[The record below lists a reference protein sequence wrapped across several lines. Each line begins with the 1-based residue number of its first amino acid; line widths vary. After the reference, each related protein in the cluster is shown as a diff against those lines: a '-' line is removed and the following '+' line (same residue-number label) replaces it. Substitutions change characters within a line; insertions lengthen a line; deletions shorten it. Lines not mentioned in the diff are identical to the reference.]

1 MQLLHLLQSFSSSS
15 HSLSPPANFFTFILS
30 TILTFWRHSYITPV
44 SIKIYNYSWC
54 HPIFISVDST
64 THSPL
69 PATHS
74 LLSKLGPSY
83 RSQAQCLLTAQLIP
97 CPSHRHAN
105 RPLFQRVSRSKSS
118 TARPRSDYCGLGCLS
133 WPAGQS
139 IGLPLPPLCPKN
151 VVEPLSIR
159 LKTRLIVEND
169 NRIEIAVGKVCS

>member
-1 MQLLHLLQSFSSSS
+1 MHATVPSSAVLLQLISL
-15 HSLSPPANFFTFILS
+15 SLSPPANFFAFILS

-97 CPSHRHAN
+97 CP
-105 RPLFQRVSRSKSS
+105 
-118 TARPRSDYCGLGCLS
+118 
-133 WPAGQS
+133 GQS
-139 IGLPLPPLCPKN
+139 PFVPTCLPLQVFN
-151 VVEPLSIR
+151 SAAQIR
-159 LKTRLIVEND
+159 LLWPGLSQLTCRANDRPAIATIVFQKCRWAFKHPAQNSFD
-169 NRIEIAVGKVCS
+169 CWKW